1 MKRLIKDI
9 ANNTTTKDNA
19 INSLKEDS
27 DYIEEIKKLKRH
39 GNRSTIISTYTDFV
53 KLSVPDYFD
62 KTDYKAS
69 NEAENEEIDATIMP
83 DLETE
88 ESA

>member
-27 DYIEEIKKLKRH
+27 DYIEEIKKLKRN

-53 KLSVPDYFD
+53 NFPFQITLIKQIIKQVM
-62 KTDYKAS
+62 KQK
-69 NEAENEEIDATIMP
+69 MKK
-83 DLETE
+83 
-88 ESA
+88 